1 MIATIS
7 RHLVRTDTVA
17 RFYGENP
24 VALGLIGKK
33 LGLTQIFSKD
43 GRIVPVTVIQAGP
56 CCIVQKKTRDR
67 DGYTALQLG
76 FGSKKS
82 KNISK
87 PLQGHFK
94 TAGTGGFAVLQEVR
108 VDDVSPYDVGKEITL
123 SIFKV
128 GDKVK
133 ISGISKGKGFA
144 GVMKRWNFKG
154 GANTHGSMFHR
165 APGSIGASAD
175 PSRVLKGKRMP
186 GHLGAEKVTIKN
198 IEVVEIRAKEHLLL
212 VKGSVPGAKNS
223 IVTVYL
229 Q

>member
-1 MIATIS
+1 M
-7 RHLVRTDTVA
+7 
-17 RFYGENP
+17 
-24 VALGLIGKK
+24 ALGLIGKK

-43 GRIVPVTVIQAGP
+43 GRMVPVTVIQAGP
-56 CCIVQKKTRDR
+56 CCIVQKKTIDR

-82 KNISK
+82 KNVSK

-94 TAGTGGFAVLQEVR
+94 TAGTNVFAVLQEVR
-108 VDDVSPYDVGKEITL
+108 IDDVSPYEVGKEITL

-133 ISGISKGKGFA
+133 ITGISKGKGFA

-186 GHLGAEKVTIKN
+186 GHLGAEKVTVKN
-198 IEVVEIRAKEHLLL
+198 IEVMEIREKDNLML
-212 VKGSVPGAKNS
+212 VKGSVPGARNS

>member
-1 MIATIS
+1 M
-7 RHLVRTDTVA
+7 
-17 RFYGENP
+17 
-24 VALGLIGKK
+24 ALGLIGKK

-56 CCIVQKKTRDR
+56 CCIVQKKTIER
-67 DGYTALQLG
+67 DGYSALQLG

-82 KNISK
+82 KNVSK

-94 TAGTGGFAVLQEVR
+94 TAGTNVFAVLQEVR
-108 VDDVSPYDVGKEITL
+108 IDDVSSYDVGKEITL
-123 SIFKV
+123 SIFKA

-133 ISGISKGKGFA
+133 ITGISKGKGFA

-186 GHLGAEKVTIKN
+186 GHLGAAKVTVKN
-198 IEVVEIRAKEHLLL
+198 IEVMEIREKDNLML
-212 VKGSVPGAKNS
+212 VKGSVPGARNS

>member
-1 MIATIS
+1 
-7 RHLVRTDTVA
+7 
-17 RFYGENP
+17 

-43 GRIVPVTVIQAGP
+43 GRMVPVTVIQAGP
-56 CCIVQKKTRDR
+56 CCIVQKKTIDR

-82 KNISK
+82 KNVSK

-94 TAGTGGFAVLQEVR
+94 TAGTNVFAVLQEVR
-108 VDDVSPYDVGKEITL
+108 IDDVSPYEVGKEITL

-133 ISGISKGKGFA
+133 ITGISKGKGFA

-186 GHLGAEKVTIKN
+186 GHLGAEKVTVKN
-198 IEVVEIRAKEHLLL
+198 IEVMEIREKDNLML

>member
-1 MIATIS
+1 M
-7 RHLVRTDTVA
+7 
-17 RFYGENP
+17 
-24 VALGLIGKK
+24 ALGLIGKK

-43 GRIVPVTVIQAGP
+43 GRMVPVTVIQAGP
-56 CCIVQKKTRDR
+56 CCIVQKKTIDR

-82 KNISK
+82 KNVSK

-94 TAGTGGFAVLQEVR
+94 TAGTNVFAVLQEVR
-108 VDDVSPYDVGKEITL
+108 IDDVSPYEVGKEITL

-133 ISGISKGKGFA
+133 ITGISKGKGFA

-154 GANTHGSMFHR
+154 GVNTHGSMFHR

-186 GHLGAEKVTIKN
+186 GHLGAEKVTVKN
-198 IEVVEIRAKEHLLL
+198 IEVMEIREKDNLML
-212 VKGSVPGAKNS
+212 VKGSVPGARNS

>member
-1 MIATIS
+1 M
-7 RHLVRTDTVA
+7 
-17 RFYGENP
+17 
-24 VALGLIGKK
+24 ALGLIGKK

-43 GRIVPVTVIQAGP
+43 GRMVPVTVIQAGP
-56 CCIVQKKTRDR
+56 CCIVQKKTIDR

-82 KNISK
+82 KNVSK

-94 TAGTGGFAVLQEVR
+94 TAGTNVFAVLQEVR
-108 VDDVSPYDVGKEITL
+108 IDDVSPYEVGKEITL

-133 ISGISKGKGFA
+133 ITGISKGKGFA

-186 GHLGAEKVTIKN
+186 GHLGAEKVTVKN
-198 IEVVEIRAKEHLLL
+198 IEVMEIREKDNLML

>member
-1 MIATIS
+1 M
-7 RHLVRTDTVA
+7 
-17 RFYGENP
+17 
-24 VALGLIGKK
+24 ALGLIGKK

-43 GRIVPVTVIQAGP
+43 GRMVPVTVIQAGP
-56 CCIVQKKTRDR
+56 CCIVQKKTIDR

-82 KNISK
+82 KNVSK

-94 TAGTGGFAVLQEVR
+94 TAGTNVFAVLQEVR
-108 VDDVSPYDVGKEITL
+108 IDDVSPYEVGKEITL

-133 ISGISKGKGFA
+133 ITGISKGKGFV

-186 GHLGAEKVTIKN
+186 GHLGAEKVTVKN
-198 IEVVEIRAKEHLLL
+198 IEVMEIREKDNLML
-212 VKGSVPGAKNS
+212 VKGSVPGARNS